1 MSLVAV
7 RHYAPA
13 DIARLQSVRD
23 CWTDSQRNQR
33 RQAAFEKWEEL
44 ERLCGLKAQRKR
56 SA

>member
-13 DIARLQSVRD
+13 NTARLQSVRD
-23 CWTDSQRNQR
+23 CWTDSQRDQR
-33 RQAAFEKWEEL
+33 RQAALEKWDEL
-44 ERLCGLKAQRKR
+44 ERLCGLKSPRKR